1 MSFAVTPV
9 TTLAAAV
16 ANAGTVLVAYPSG
29 RVQADF
35 IGANVA
41 TNTGSL
47 VLNGN
52 EVYPEAGSGVRV
64 NFTYNAGDITVTNN
78 TGVTWA
84 AGSTIR
90 AQFGRAGNDRPGFAP
105 GPAITSLTDSSGGT
119 ASDTLAAITGAYVE
133 ATIENTVASLALK
146 TNQILIALRAAGI
159 IV

>member
-16 ANAGTVLVAYPSG
+16 ANGATVLVAYPAG

-35 IGANVA
+35 IGANLA

-52 EVYPEAGSGVRV
+52 EIYPEAAAGVRV
-64 NFTYNAGDITVTNN
+64 NFTYNAGDVTVTNN
-78 TGVTWA
+78 TGVAWP

-90 AQFGRAGNDRPGFAP
+90 AQFGRAGNDRPGFVQP
-105 GPAITSLTDSSGGT
+105 GPVVTALTTAFGT
-119 ASDTLAAITGAYVE
+119 AADTLVDVTATPTQ
-133 ATIENTVASLALK
+133 ATINNNFASVVRRIDRLEL
-146 TNQILIALRAAGI
+146 ALRANGLI
-159 IV
+159 G